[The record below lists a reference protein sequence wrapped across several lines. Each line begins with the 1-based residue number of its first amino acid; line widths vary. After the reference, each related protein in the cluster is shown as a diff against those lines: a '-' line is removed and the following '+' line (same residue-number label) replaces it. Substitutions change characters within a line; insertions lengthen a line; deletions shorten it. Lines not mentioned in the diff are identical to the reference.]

1 MPVYIF
7 CSLRWLS
14 VALPLVY
21 VSCMFLKHLLFT
33 TASKAAGLYLKQAFV
48 IISMWLVYAVYV
60 SSTRQT
66 LVFQHYAVNTN
77 STVRCPFQIKSPLMF
92 LCIQQSRQCLATT
105 HSCTCFPDCI
115 ICNYLYIGL
124 FTCKISIHCSP
135 IIMCVALKVSVVRFV
150 LFDLKKKWMSDIFP
164 HFLLSIQSLKHP
176 NKRKDYTTVEK
187 EL

>member
-1 MPVYIF
+1 MIIHLCLYLCIQLFACIHFLQPPLALTGTPA
-7 CSLRWLS
+7 SLCKRI
-14 VALPLVY
+14 
-21 VSCMFLKHLLFT
+21 FLKHLLFI

-92 LCIQQSRQCLATT
+92 LCIQQTRQF
-105 HSCTCFPDCI
+105 SCTCFPDCI
-115 ICNYLYIGL
+115 ICIGL

-150 LFDLKKKWMSDIFP
+150 LFDLKKKEEKNEW
-164 HFLLSIQSLKHP
+164 HLSTFSSIYSVFK
-176 NKRKDYTTVEK
+176 TS
-187 EL
+187 